1 MSTVVITGA
10 SSGIGAALARA
21 YAKRGARVVLIARRE
36 ERLRQLAELVEQEGG
51 SALVLPADL
60 SSEAECQRIVDALA
74 AEAVDVLIHN
84 AGRGNYAAVEDT
96 PTDQWRSIF
105 ALNVDAPFFL
115 TRGLLPAMKQRGSGH
130 IVTISS
136 TAGTQGFPYNAAYVA
151 AKHAVLG
158 FTAGLRAELVVTD
171 VHATIVCPAG
181 VVTEWGDVTEG
192 GSINDLYGAAIPRSR
207 TIARDRDLSLAP
219 LSKMMSA
226 DDAAA
231 IIMQAVDHGR
241 NNHVFTHDGTR
252 ELAVRA
258 VTDSVGLEDEH
269 TALWLAMR
277 EAYEHQ

>member
-36 ERLRQLAELVEQEGG
+36 ERLRQLAEIVEQEGG
-51 SALVLPADL
+51 SSLILPADL
-60 SSEAECQRIVDALA
+60 SSEAECQRVVDALA

-115 TRGLLPAMKQRGSGH
+115 TRGLLPAMKERGSGH

-151 AKHAVLG
+151 AKHAVRG
-158 FTAGLRAELVVTD
+158 FTAGLRAELVDTNI
-171 VHATIVCPAG
+171 HATVVCPAG

-192 GSINDLYGAAIPRSR
+192 GSINDLYAAAIPRSR
-207 TIARDRDLSLAP
+207 TIARERDLSLAP

-231 IIMQAVDHGR
+231 IIMDAVDRGR
-241 NNHVFTHDGTR
+241 NNDVFTHDGTQ

-258 VTDSVGLEDEH
+258 VTDRIGLEDEH

-277 EAYEHQ
+277 EAYEQK